1 METERLVLRNWRETD
16 RAHFATINADPVV
29 MEHFPSVQ
37 SADDSN
43 AFVDRIEQHFA
54 DHGWGYWAIELRGV
68 APFIGFVGLSS
79 TTLLDAP
86 MVEIGWR
93 LDKRHWNEGYA
104 TEAARAALDFGFGD
118 INLDEIVAYT
128 AHANVP
134 SRRVMEKSGWLTTL
148 PRTSCIRTFPSGVT
162 AVRLVPGQEPTASGG

>member
-1 METERLVLRNWRETD
+1 
-16 RAHFATINADPVV
+16 
-29 MEHFPSVQ
+29 VQ
-37 SADDSN
+37 SAQESD

-54 DHGWGYWAIELRGV
+54 DHGWGYWAIEIPGV

-93 LDKRHWNEGYA
+93 LDKRHWNNGYA

-118 INLDEIVAYT
+118 LDLDEIVAYRPRQS
-128 AHANVP
+128 AIPAGHADGMTYDAAEDFVHPNIPAADRLQPFVLYRIRR
-134 SRRVMEKSGWLTTL
+134 SRR
-148 PRTSCIRTFPSGVT
+148 
-162 AVRLVPGQEPTASGG
+162 